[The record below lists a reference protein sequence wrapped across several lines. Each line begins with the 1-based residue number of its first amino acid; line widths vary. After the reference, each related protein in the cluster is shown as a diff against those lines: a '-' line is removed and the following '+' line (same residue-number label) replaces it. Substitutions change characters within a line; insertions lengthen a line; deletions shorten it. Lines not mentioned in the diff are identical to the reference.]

1 METSSNIVEITEIAL
16 EQILELR
23 ALETV
28 PDLTLGLR
36 VAGVG
41 ANGFVYETAFMRSDD
56 VADSDHR
63 EEHGELP
70 VAIPQTSL
78 DQLRGSVL
86 DITESG
92 GLVIRNPNP
101 ATPELATDGATIELT
116 GTVEERITQL
126 LDTHINPSIASH
138 GGFVRLL
145 GVDGSTAELEMGGG
159 CQGCGLAAMTLRNGI
174 ESAIKHNVPEILEI
188 VDATDHMAGTNP
200 YY

>member
-1 METSSNIVEITEIAL
+1 METTTNVIDISAVAL

-23 ALETV
+23 NAEAIPGLA
-28 PDLTLGLR
+28 LGLR

-41 ANGFVYETAFMRSDD
+41 ANGFVYETAFVRPED
-56 VADSDHR
+56 VAETDHV
-63 EEHGELP
+63 EKHGDLP
-70 VAIPQTSL
+70 VSIPQSSI
-78 DQLRGSVL
+78 DQLKGSIL
-86 DITESG
+86 DVTEAG

-101 ATPELATDGATIELT
+101 ATPQLATEGDTIELT
-116 GTVEERITQL
+116 GSVEERITQL
-126 LDTHINPSIASH
+126 LDAHINPAIASH

-145 GVDGSTAELEMGGG
+145 TVEDSTAHLEMGGG

-174 ESAIKHNVPEILEI
+174 EAAIKHNIPEIDEI

>member
-23 ALETV
+23 ELEAV
-28 PDLTLGLR
+28 PNLTLGLR

-41 ANGFVYETAFMRSDD
+41 ANGFVYETAFTRSED
-56 VADSDHR
+56 VAESDHK
-63 EEHGELP
+63 EEHGDLP

-101 ATPELATDGATIELT
+101 ATPQLATEGPAIELT

-126 LDTHINPSIASH
+126 LDDHINPSIASH
-138 GGFVRLL
+138 GGYVRLL
-145 GVDGSTAELEMGGG
+145 DVDGSTAQLEMGGG
-159 CQGCGLAAMTLRNGI
+159 CQGCGLAAMTLRDGI
-174 ESAIKHNVPEILEI
+174 QAAILHNIPEIEEI

>member
-1 METSSNIVEITEIAL
+1 METSSNVIEISDVAL
-16 EQILELR
+16 ERILELR
-23 ALETV
+23 NAETI
-28 PDLTLGLR
+28 PGLALGLR

-41 ANGFVYETAFMRSDD
+41 ANGFVYETAFVRPED
-56 VADSDHR
+56 VNEADHV

-70 VAIPQTSL
+70 VAIPPTSVG
-78 DQLRGSVL
+78 QLQGSVL
-86 DITESG
+86 DITEAG

-101 ATPELATDGATIELT
+101 ATPELATEGDTVELT

-126 LDTHINPSIASH
+126 LDTHINPAIASH

-145 GVDGSTAELEMGGG
+145 NVDGSTAELEMGGG

-174 ESAIKHNVPEILEI
+174 ESAIKHNIPEIEEI

>member
-1 METSSNIVEITEIAL
+1 METSSRIVEISDVAL

-23 ALETV
+23 TLEAV

-41 ANGFVYETAFMRSDD
+41 ANGFIYETAFMRSED
-56 VADSDHR
+56 VGETDHK
-63 EEHGELP
+63 ELHGDLP

-78 DQLRGSVL
+78 EQLRGSVL
-86 DITESG
+86 DMTESG

-101 ATPELATDGATIELT
+101 ATPELATAGPAIELT

-126 LDTHINPSIASH
+126 LDTHINPAIASH
-138 GGFVRLL
+138 GGYVRLL
-145 GVDGSTAELEMGGG
+145 SVDGSTAELEMGGG
-159 CQGCGLAAMTLRNGI
+159 CQGCGMAAMTLRDGI
-174 ESAIKHNVPEILEI
+174 QAAILHNIPEIEEI
-188 VDATDHMAGTNP
+188 VDVTDHMAGTNP

>member
-1 METSSNIVEITEIAL
+1 METSSNLIEISEIAL
-16 EQILELR
+16 ERILELR
-23 ALETV
+23 TAETIPGLV
-28 PDLTLGLR
+28 LGLR

-41 ANGFVYETAFMRSDD
+41 ANGFVYETAFMRPED
-56 VADSDHR
+56 VNEADHVEKHR
-63 EEHGELP
+63 ELP
-70 VAIPQTSL
+70 VAIPTTSI

-86 DITESG
+86 DITEAG

-101 ATPELATDGATIELT
+101 ATPELTTEGDALELT

-126 LDTHINPSIASH
+126 LDAHINPAIAAH

-145 GVDGSTAELEMGGG
+145 SVDGSTAHLEMGGG

-174 ESAIKHNVPEILEI
+174 ESVIKHNIPEIDTLE
-188 VDATDHMAGTNP
+188 DATDHMAGTNP

>member
-1 METSSNIVEITEIAL
+1 MDTSSNIVEISEIAL

-41 ANGFVYETAFMRSDD
+41 ANGFVYETAFMRSED
-56 VADSDHR
+56 VADSDHK
-63 EEHGELP
+63 EQHGDLP

-86 DITESG
+86 DMTESG

-101 ATPELATDGATIELT
+101 ATPQLATAGPAIELT
-116 GTVEERITQL
+116 GT
-126 LDTHINPSIASH
+126 IASH
-138 GGFVRLL
+138 GGYVRLL
-145 GVDGSTAELEMGGG
+145 GVDGSTAQLEMGGG
-159 CQGCGLAAMTLRNGI
+159 CQGCGMAAMTLRDGI
-174 ESAIKHNVPEILEI
+174 QAAILHNIPEIEEI

>member
-1 METSSNIVEITEIAL
+1 METSSNLVEISEIAL
-16 EQILELR
+16 EQIIELR

-36 VAGVG
+36 VAGIG
-41 ANGFVYETAFMRSDD
+41 ANGFVYETAFMRSED
-56 VADSDHR
+56 VTESDHR
-63 EEHGELP
+63 EMHGGLP
-70 VAIPQTSL
+70 VAIPLTSL
-78 DQLRGSVL
+78 EQLRGSVL
-86 DITESG
+86 DMTESG

-101 ATPELATDGATIELT
+101 ATPELATEGATVELT

-126 LDTHINPSIASH
+126 LEAHINPAIASH
-138 GGFVRLL
+138 GGFVSLV
-145 GVDGSTAELEMGGG
+145 GVDGSTAQLEMGGG
-159 CQGCGLAAMTLRNGI
+159 CQGCGMAAMTLRNGI

>member
-1 METSSNIVEITEIAL
+1 METSSNVIEISDIAL
-16 EQILELR
+16 ERILELR
-23 ALETV
+23 NAETI
-28 PDLTLGLR
+28 PGLALGLR

-41 ANGFVYETAFMRSDD
+41 ANGFVYETAFVRPED
-56 VADSDHR
+56 VNEADHV
-63 EEHGELP
+63 EKHGDLP
-70 VAIPQTSL
+70 VAIPPTSVG
-78 DQLRGSVL
+78 QLQGSVL
-86 DITESG
+86 DITEAG

-101 ATPELATDGATIELT
+101 ATPELATEGDTVELT

-126 LDTHINPSIASH
+126 LDTHINPAIASH

-145 GVDGSTAELEMGGG
+145 NVDGSTAELEMGGG

-174 ESAIKHNVPEILEI
+174 ESAIKHNIPEIEEI

>member
-1 METSSNIVEITEIAL
+1 MESSANVIEISEIAL
-16 EQILELR
+16 ERILELR
-23 ALETV
+23 DAETIPGLV
-28 PDLTLGLR
+28 LGLQ

-41 ANGFVYETAFMRSDD
+41 ANGFVYDTMFVRPEDVSET
-56 VADSDHR
+56 DHI
-63 EEHGELP
+63 EKHGDLP
-70 VAIPQTSL
+70 VAIPPTSIE
-78 DQLRGSVL
+78 QLRGSVL
-86 DITESG
+86 DIADSG

-101 ATPELATDGATIELT
+101 PTPELATGGEPLELT

-126 LDTHINPSIASH
+126 LDAHINPAIAAH

-145 GVDGSTAELEMGGG
+145 SVDGATAHVEMGGG

-174 ESAIKHNVPEILEI
+174 EAAIRHNIPEIEEI